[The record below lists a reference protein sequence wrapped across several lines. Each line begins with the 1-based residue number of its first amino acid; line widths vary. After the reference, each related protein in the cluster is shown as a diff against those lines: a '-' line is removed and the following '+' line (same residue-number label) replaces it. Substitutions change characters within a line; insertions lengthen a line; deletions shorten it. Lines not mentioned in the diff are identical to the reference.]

1 MEMFFQKTKAKCKMR
16 LSQSFLNWCLVTRRR
31 VSTLK
36 VVIIFITS
44 IMISIE
50 NVPCRCYTDVA
61 DMKFDRRPFLFS
73 AKVFVI
79 FVVTIRGVHSQDFVR
94 GDGIVPDDVQDN
106 SCPYTD
112 TVNDFSECTLDF
124 WKVKLSVIYFFI
136 VM

>member
-1 MEMFFQKTKAKCKMR
+1 M
-16 LSQSFLNWCLVTRRR
+16 
-31 VSTLK
+31 K

-73 AKVFVI
+73 ANVFVI

-124 WKVKLSVIYFFI
+124 WKVELSVIYFFI
-136 VM
+136 VMHFPIHFRLNVEMDTQRMISRVRNVILKKL

>member
-1 MEMFFQKTKAKCKMR
+1 M
-16 LSQSFLNWCLVTRRR
+16 
-31 VSTLK
+31 K

-61 DMKFDRRPFLFS
+61 DMKFDRRPFLYS
-73 AKVFVI
+73 ANVFVI
-79 FVVTIRGVHSQDFVR
+79 LVVTIRGVHSQDFVR

-124 WKVKLSVIYFFI
+124 WKVELSVIYFFI